1 MAAFG
6 QAIYDMIPNMG
17 YQLVHLI
24 TLFLALWLA
33 MGAYKMKKPVWG
45 HFFVLLALGELLH
58 SLTHLGY
65 TTLPFTHLM
74 QQVFILVGLVLFAMD
89 MKDKK

>member
-6 QAIYDMIPNMG
+6 TEIYNLLPNEAYM
-17 YQLVHLI
+17 LVHLI
-24 TLFLALWLA
+24 TLLLALWLA

-45 HFFVLLALGELLH
+45 HFFVLLALAEVLH
-58 SLTHLGY
+58 ELTHLGI

-74 QQVFILVGLVLFAMD
+74 QQVFILVGLVLIAMD
-89 MKDKK
+89 MKNK